1 MRILGIDLASQPAR
15 TAACLLDMEDGRVF
29 ASTLH
34 RGCDDQIL
42 DTLAAQA
49 DAIGIDAPF
58 GWPRAFRDA
67 VGSWT
72 HESWSTTL
80 RDRLRFRETD
90 RFVQRLHP
98 DNRPLSVSTDLI
110 SLPGMRAMAF
120 LRRHGVTDLS
130 GGDGRSFEVYPAA
143 SLRAWSLP
151 ATGYKKTRDPRS
163 TALRREIVAGLNRR
177 FGPFD
182 PPDKVLTD
190 ADCLD
195 AWIAAATGHLAASG
209 QTHLPA
215 DEPARNAARK
225 EGWIHVPRG

>member
-1 MRILGIDLASQPAR
+1 MRMLGIDLASQPTR
-15 TAACLLDMEDGRVF
+15 TAACLLDWHDGRVVGC
-29 ASTLH
+29 ALE
-34 RGCDDQIL
+34 RGCDDATL
-42 DTLAAQA
+42 DALARQA

-58 GWPRAFRDA
+58 GWPRPFREA
-67 VGSWT
+67 VGSWK
-72 HESWSTTL
+72 HESWDTDL

-98 DNRPLSVSTDLI
+98 ENRPLSVSTDLV

-130 GGDGRSFEVYPAA
+130 GDGRYFEVYPAA

-151 ATGYKKTRDPRS
+151 ATGYKKARDPKS
-163 TALRREIVAGLNRR
+163 TALRREIVARLTGR

-182 PPDKVLTD
+182 PPEEILAD

-195 AWIAAATGHLAASG
+195 AWIAAATACLAALG
-209 QTHLPA
+209 QTHPA
-215 DEPARNAARK
+215 DEHARESARE
-225 EGWIHVPRG
+225 EGWIHVPRMSG